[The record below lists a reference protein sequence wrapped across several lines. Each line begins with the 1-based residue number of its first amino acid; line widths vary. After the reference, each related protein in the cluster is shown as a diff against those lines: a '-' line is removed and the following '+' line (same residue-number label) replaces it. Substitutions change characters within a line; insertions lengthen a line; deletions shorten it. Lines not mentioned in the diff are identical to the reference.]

1 MGALHELT
9 ETARETQA
17 LAVRIRELCGEDD
30 TAFLDTLDGECDA
43 VEAARRVVRWILEQ
57 GANADAVRGLAAT
70 YTARASVYDERISAA
85 KVALVRYLDMLGVR
99 SMPLPEATLSVR
111 AGTPKLIGEP
121 DPATLPDNLVR
132 ITRAPDK
139 VAIKALIQAG
149 TAVDGFTLSNGEPTL
164 AVRVR

>member
-57 GANADAVRGLAAT
+57 GASADAVRGLAAT
-70 YTARASVYDERISAA
+70 YTARAGVYDERIAGA
-85 KVALVRYLDMLGVR
+85 KLALLRYLDMLGVK

-111 AGTPKLIGEP
+111 AGTPKLVGEP
-121 DPATLPDNLVR
+121 DPAFLPDKLVR

-139 VAIKALIQAG
+139 VLIKQMLQQG
-149 TAVDGFTLSNGEPTL
+149 EAVDGFTLSNGEPTL